1 MNISRQTF
9 INVNKYMIVGALV
22 IYFIGVFTPVKF
34 LQPGL
39 LFVFGAG
46 FFCLLHINYFCSRLK
61 NAAHLWLFPLIMTL
75 VWYPLAL
82 RKDPAADNMVLYIM
96 TLLLSIIPVLAFMFG
111 RTEEQAAK
119 KERLPVVS
127 FRTVVQVAFFLGWL
141 SVTAFVYIRGADY
154 YTDTRPDLMFWGLFH
169 VATAAFLPFLV
180 GRVLCSWMCPNATM
194 QDALFKNMSHARP
207 LSFLLP
213 KSVEKQSCSTAMT
226 LSGKIDKTAPYMPF
240 TLLLLW
246 FIVFNIETIWDLTQ
260 EPWWP
265 AIAYMFLLMVV
276 SFLMPWRKLCT
287 HYCWLSGYRAFIG
300 QNSLWRIRYNQTK
313 CKQCKRCLAEEV
325 CPFFIDIRNQD
336 SEMPATCC
344 LCFSCMEACPFEGVI
359 TFTRGEEEKERVKAV
374 GKAA

>member
-61 NAAHLWLFPLIMTL
+61 SAAHLWLFPLIMTL

-82 RKDPAADNMVLYIM
+82 RKDPAADNMVLYIL

-141 SVTAFVYIRGADY
+141 SVTAFVYIRGVDY

-265 AIAYMFLLMVV
+265 AIAYMFLLMAV

-300 QNSLWRIRYNQTK
+300 QNSLWRIRYNRSK

-344 LCFSCMEACPFEGVI
+344 LCFSCMEACPFEEVI
-359 TFTRGEEEKERVKAV
+359 TFRRPAEEKERLR
-374 GKAA
+374 AASPA

>member
-1 MNISRQTF
+1 MNISRQAF
-9 INVNKYMIVGALV
+9 INVNKYMIVAALV

-46 FFCLLHINYFCSRLK
+46 FFCLLHINYFCCRLK
-61 NAAHLWLFPLIMTL
+61 HAAHLWLFPLIMTL

-82 RKDPAADNMVLYIM
+82 RKDPAADNMLLYII
-96 TLLLSIIPVLAFMFG
+96 TLLLSVIPVLAFMFG

-141 SVTAFVYIRGADY
+141 SVTAFVYIRGVDY

-169 VATAAFLPFLV
+169 VATAAFLPFLI

-194 QDALFKNMSHARP
+194 QDALFKNMSHTRP

-260 EPWWP
+260 EP
-265 AIAYMFLLMVV
+265 
-276 SFLMPWRKLCT
+276 
-287 HYCWLSGYRAFIG
+287 
-300 QNSLWRIRYNQTK
+300 
-313 CKQCKRCLAEEV
+313 
-325 CPFFIDIRNQD
+325 
-336 SEMPATCC
+336 
-344 LCFSCMEACPFEGVI
+344 
-359 TFTRGEEEKERVKAV
+359 
-374 GKAA
+374 

>member
-1 MNISRQTF
+1 
-9 INVNKYMIVGALV
+9 
-22 IYFIGVFTPVKF
+22 
-34 LQPGL
+34 
-39 LFVFGAG
+39 
-46 FFCLLHINYFCSRLK
+46 
-61 NAAHLWLFPLIMTL
+61 
-75 VWYPLAL
+75 
-82 RKDPAADNMVLYIM
+82 MVLYIL

-141 SVTAFVYIRGADY
+141 SVTAFVYIRGVDY

-265 AIAYMFLLMVV
+265 AIAYMFLLMAV

-300 QNSLWRIRYNQTK
+300 QNSLWRIRYNRSK

-344 LCFSCMEACPFEGVI
+344 LCFSCMEACPFEEVI
-359 TFTRGEEEKERVKAV
+359 TFRRPAEEKRGFGQPARLKGETILFRLWDGDCISNRRGAK
-374 GKAA
+374 

>member
-1 MNISRQTF
+1 MNISRETF
-9 INVNKYMIVGALV
+9 ININKYMIVAALV

-46 FFCLLHINYFCSRLK
+46 FFCLLHINYFSCRLK
-61 NAAHLWLFPLIMTL
+61 HAAHLWLFPLIMTL

-82 RKDPAADNMVLYIM
+82 RKDPAADNMLLYIL
-96 TLLLSIIPVLAFMFG
+96 TLLLSVIPVLAFMFG

-141 SVTAFVYIRGADY
+141 SVTAFVYIRGVDY

-213 KSVEKQSCSTAMT
+213 ESVEKQSCSTAMT

-265 AIAYMFLLMVV
+265 AIAYMFLLMAV

-300 QNSLWRIRYNQTK
+300 QNSLWRIRYNRSK
-313 CKQCKRCLAEEV
+313 CKQCKRCLPEEV

-359 TFTRGEEEKERVKAV
+359 TFRRPEEEKERLR
-374 GKAA
+374 AASPA

>member
-9 INVNKYMIVGALV
+9 INLNKYMIVGAIV

-46 FFCLLHINYFCSRLK
+46 FFCLLHINYFCCRLK
-61 NAAHLWLFPLIMTL
+61 HAAHLWLFPLIMTL

-82 RKDPAADNMVLYIM
+82 RKDPAADNMLLYII
-96 TLLLSIIPVLAFMFG
+96 TLLLSVIPVLAFMFG

-119 KERLPVVS
+119 KQRLPIVS
-127 FRTVVQVAFFLGWL
+127 FRSVVQVAFFLGWL

-213 KSVEKQSCSTAMT
+213 QSVEKQSCSTAMT

-246 FIVFNIETIWDLTQ
+246 FIVFNVETIWDLTQ

-265 AIAYMFLLMVV
+265 AIAYMFLLMAV

-300 QNSLWRIRYNQTK
+300 QNSLWRIRYNKSK
-313 CKQCKRCLAEEV
+313 CKQCKRCLAEEA
-325 CPFFIDIRNQD
+325 CPFFIDICNQD

-359 TFTRGEEEKERVKAV
+359 TFRRPEEEKERLR
-374 GKAA
+374 AASPA